1 MCLPLITSLDPIFS
15 FVLEK
20 GRRTK
25 GLSANVVTAKPNI
38 YESEGEIL
46 TAVHKDMHVVLVN
59 CDNKYFS
66 KYLFKRIYFRI
77 YICRLGIRKYIFD

>member
-1 MCLPLITSLDPIFS
+1 
-15 FVLEK
+15 VLEK

-66 KYLFKRIYFRI
+66 KIYFQKNIFQDI
-77 YICRLGIRKYIFD
+77 YAD